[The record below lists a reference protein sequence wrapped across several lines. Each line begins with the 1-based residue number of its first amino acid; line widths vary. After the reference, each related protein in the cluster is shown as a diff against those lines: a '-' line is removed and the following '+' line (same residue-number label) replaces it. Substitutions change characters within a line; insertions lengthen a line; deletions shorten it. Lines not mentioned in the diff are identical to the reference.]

1 MAALPLAARHVH
13 DGGYA
18 QAWQTRRA
26 RLSTPARPGRL
37 AVRAAAAPNDT
48 KRLTKEDLVGFIAAG
63 CKPKSDWRIG
73 TEHEKVVFNTN
84 DNTRADYSQIKKLLD
99 FIVDRFGWE
108 PMMEG
113 ENIIGCKQ
121 GGQSV
126 TLEPGGQFEL
136 SGAPLDSIHK
146 TCAEVN
152 GHLYQAKA
160 IAEQTG
166 VGFLGTGF
174 DPKWTVPEVPVMPKG
189 RYGLMK
195 NYMPTVGTMG
205 LDMMFRSCTVQVNLD
220 FSSEED
226 MVQKFRIGLALQPV
240 ATALFAN
247 SPFKDGK
254 PNGFKSYRSHVW
266 TDTDNAR
273 CGRLPFVFEEGFG
286 FESYVDYVMDVPM
299 YFVYRKDKGYVNALG
314 MSWRDFMEG
323 KLPAL
328 PGEYPTIDDWE
339 AHMSTVFPEVRMKRF
354 LEMRGADSGR
364 WKMICA
370 LPALWV
376 GLLYDEASQAEA
388 YELISD
394 FTAEEHDHLRAQVPI
409 TGLQTPFRDG
419 TVQDLA
425 KKVLAISKRG
435 LQARGLQE
443 ESFLN
448 ELLESAE
455 TGMVPADTWLE
466 SYYGAWG
473 ESVDPYFKEGAF

>member
-1 MAALPLAARHVH
+1 MPAVRTT
-13 DGGYA
+13 G
-18 QAWQTRRA
+18 RK
-26 RLSTPARPGRL
+26 LSI
-37 AVRAAAAPNDT
+37 RAAAAPEEA
-48 KRLTKEDLVGFIAAG
+48 KVLTKEDFVAYLASG
-63 CKPKSDWRIG
+63 CKPKSKWRIG
-73 TEHEKVVFNTN
+73 TEHEKVVFNTEN
-84 DNTRADYSQIKKLLD
+84 KKRADYSQIKKLLD

-113 ENIIGCKQ
+113 DNIIGCKL

-160 IAEQTG
+160 IAEQMG

-174 DPKWTVPEVPVMPKG
+174 DPKWRVEDVPVMPKG
-189 RYGLMK
+189 RYKLMK

-220 FSSEED
+220 YESEED

-247 SPFKDGK
+247 SPFTDGK
-254 PNGFKSYRSHVW
+254 PNGFKSFRSHVW
-266 TDTDNAR
+266 TDVDNSR

-286 FESYVDYVMDVPM
+286 FDKYVEYAMDVPM
-299 YFVYRKDKGYVNALG
+299 YFVYRKGQGYINALG
-314 MSWRDFMEG
+314 MSFRDFMAG

-328 PGEYPTIDDWE
+328 PGEYPTMDDWE
-339 AHMSTVFPEVRMKRF
+339 AHLTTIFPEVRLKKF

-376 GLLYDEASQAEA
+376 GLLYDSASQAEA
-388 YELISD
+388 YDLISD
-394 FTAEEHDHLRAQVPI
+394 FTAEDHDYLRAQVPI

-425 KKVLAISKRG
+425 KSVLQISERG

-443 ESFLN
+443 ESFLT
-448 ELLESAE
+448 ELIESAE
-455 TGMVPADTWLE
+455 TGVVPADHWLE
-466 SYYGAWG
+466 SYNTRWA
-473 ESVDPYFKEGAF
+473 ESVDPYYVEGAF